1 MSAGSLGGLDALRE
15 RIGEID
21 RPVLDALMVL
31 GMMLGLYAVFAVVG
45 SVIGFNT
52 TGIFRLLANLT
63 LLTAVYALAVLALN
77 LQWGYA
83 GLFNIGVAGFLA
95 VGAYSFGMLS
105 GSPTGS
111 PPGLGLPLWLGV
123 LGAMLVT
130 SLVGLATAFPAL
142 RLRADYLAIA
152 TLAISEVIRLTVLS
166 RPASQFTVA
175 GVTLGTGGGQGFRN
189 WPENPIEA
197 LFDSPAGDAIMG
209 VFEAVGVTTTP
220 PVEGFVYALV
230 VVLVVGVVYLLLS
243 RTANSPFGRVL
254 KAIREDELVAS
265 SLGKDTRAF
274 KVKVFMLGCALMG
287 LAGILWYVYGL
298 NAVEPASFR
307 PDITF
312 YVFIALII
320 GGSGSNTGSVLGAG
334 LFAGVL
340 FLLPQYLDNL
350 LGEVGFL
357 RGISTP
363 STFADAVGPLAS
375 LDVGPLV
382 GYTIAHVDQMRFVV
396 VGVLLVYLM
405 QRRPEGLLGHRIEP
419 AAAVDLRRRPE
430 GRGAATDGGAS
441 GGESDE

>member
-1 MSAGSLGGLDALRE
+1 MSAGLGGLDAVRE
-15 RIGEID
+15 RVTALD
-21 RPVLDALMVL
+21 RPVRDALMVL
-31 GMMLGLYAVFAVVG
+31 GMMVALYALFAVVG

-52 TGIFRLLANLT
+52 SGIFRLFANLT

-95 VGAYSFGMLS
+95 VGAYTFGMLS

-123 LGAMLVT
+123 VGAMLAT

-152 TLAISEVIRLTVLS
+152 TLAISEVIRLTALS
-166 RPASQFTVA
+166 RPAREFTIA

-189 WPENPIEA
+189 WPENPLDA
-197 LFDSPAGDAIMG
+197 VFDSGAGDAIVA
-209 VFEAVGVTTTP
+209 VFEAVGVDSSTA
-220 PVEGFVYALV
+220 VEGFVYALV
-230 VVLVVGVVYLLLS
+230 VVVVVAVVYLLLS

-265 SLGKDTRAF
+265 SLGKDTRMF
-274 KVKVFMLGCALMG
+274 KVKVFMVGCALMG
-287 LAGILWYVYGL
+287 LAGILWYVYGI
-298 NAVEPASFR
+298 NAVEPNSFR

-312 YVFIALII
+312 YIFIALII

-340 FLLPQYLDNL
+340 WLLPQYLNNL

-357 RGISTP
+357 QGIATP
-363 STFADAVGPLAS
+363 NTFADAVAPLAS

-382 GYTIAHVDQMRFVV
+382 GYTIAHVDQLRFVV

-419 AAAVDLRRRPE
+419 AAAVDLTRRPE
-430 GRGAATDGGAS
+430 GRAAATDGRGDP
-441 GGESDE
+441 DE